1 MTVTVISRFMTVID
15 FKSKKM
21 DFDVFLLK
29 SKLPIFFLY
38 LRYKKNRTSR
48 GACDDKGN
56 RE

>member
-29 SKLPIFFLY
+29 SKLPIFFLH